1 MCFIYIDRCDIAGQR
16 VRVISDRGRRAPILG
31 EGLVLANLAAYLR
44 VSTEA
49 QAEQGLGLDVQRQ
62 SVGAW
67 AKSTGH
73 KLSSILVEHGV
84 SGAKELEQ
92 RPSLIEAFE
101 LLRQRR
107 VSGIVVMRLDRL
119 ARDLILQ
126 EQLLAEVRRLGGTTY
141 STSAGEQGYLEDDPS
156 DPSRKLIRQVLGAV
170 SEYERSMIA
179 LRLASGRA
187 RKAQLGGYAY
197 GAPPFGTRAEQGA
210 LVPDEVELS
219 AVDLILEMN
228 SQGASL
234 RAIAAALDA
243 AGHRPKRGAV
253 WHPQTIAR
261 IAARKRLS

>member
-1 MCFIYIDRCDIAGQR
+1 
-16 VRVISDRGRRAPILG
+16 
-31 EGLVLANLAAYLR
+31 LVVANLAAYLR

-49 QAEQGLGLDVQRQ
+49 QAEQGLGLDIQREA
-62 SVGAW
+62 VTGW

-73 KLSSILVEHGV
+73 KLTSILVEQGV

-101 LLRQRR
+101 LLRRQRI
-107 VSGIVVMRLDRL
+107 SGIVVMRLDRL

-141 STSAGEQGYLEDDPS
+141 STSSGEQGYLEDDPR

-170 SEYERSMIA
+170 SEYERSMIT

-197 GAPPFGTRAEQGA
+197 GAPPFGSRVEAGQ
-210 LVPDEVELS
+210 LVPDESEAAALG
-219 AVDLILEMN
+219 LIRQMHGQN
-228 SQGASL
+228 ASL
-234 RAIAAALDA
+234 RAIGEALHA
-243 AGHRPKRGAV
+243 AGHRPKRGDR

-261 IAARKRLS
+261 IVHRDQDIA